1 MNLSSDPGLAIAAI
15 IGLGMFAQWFA
26 WRIRIPA
33 ILPLL
38 VIGFLIG
45 PVLNILT
52 PSELMSSEFLFP
64 AVSLAV
70 GLILFEGGMTLRL
83 PEIQGVRSV
92 VRRLI
97 SVGAIVTWLA
107 ATVSV
112 YLIVGLELPLAFL
125 FGALIIVTGPTV
137 IGPLIRNVR
146 PTTNIANILKWEGIL
161 IDPVGALI
169 AVLVFEYLL
178 IANQANAFGHTVF
191 LMVQVIIVGSLI
203 GIAGGLF
210 LAFILR
216 RHYVPDFLVNLV
228 ALALVFVTF
237 SASNTLVHESGL
249 LATTIMGMIVAN
261 RGVPNQEELL
271 SFKETLSIL
280 LISILFIILA
290 ANINLDIFLANLSW
304 RSLIL
309 VLVIM
314 LVVRPLNIFISSIG
328 SSLSFREKLFL
339 SWIAPRGIVAA
350 SVSALFAFELSHKG
364 GFDNA
369 PDVEALVFIVIV
381 GTVVL
386 NSLTA
391 KPLAQLLKVAE
402 PDPQGFIIMGAHPFA
417 RSIASFLKNEGFTT
431 LLADTNWA
439 NIATA
444 RVDGLN
450 AYYGSLLSTNA
461 DDEVNLSGIGNLLA
475 LTSNDEAN
483 ALTALKYTRDFGS
496 QQVFQLQ
503 PRRSTNERKQ
513 VSEEQRGK
521 TLFNDH
527 STYASLS
534 NLFNRG
540 AKIKKTDITEQYG
553 IVDIENL
560 YGENYVPMFVING
573 NKIRVMSEGSN
584 PPELGSSF
592 VYLAIEPSE
601 LPKPKEKEVAPP
613 RSSVLFK

>member
-1 MNLSSDPGLAIAAI
+1 MNVFSDPGLAIAGI

-38 VIGFLIG
+38 LIGFFIG
-45 PVLNILT
+45 PVFQLLK
-52 PSELMSSEFLFP
+52 PSELISTDFLFP

-83 PEIQGVRSV
+83 PEIQEVRSV

-107 ATVSV
+107 ATAASHW
-112 YLIVGLELPLAFL
+112 ITGLELPLAFL

-146 PTTNIANILKWEGIL
+146 PTTKIANILKWEGIL

-178 IANQANAFGHTVF
+178 ISSPANAIGHTALIMF
-191 LMVQVIIVGSLI
+191 QVILVGSLVGAI
-203 GIAGGLF
+203 GGWF

-216 RHYVPDFLVNLV
+216 RHFVPDYLVNLV

-237 SASNTLVHESGL
+237 AISNELAHESGL

-261 RGVPNQEELL
+261 RKVPNQEELL
-271 SFKETLSIL
+271 SFKETLSV
-280 LISILFIILA
+280 LFISMLFIVLA
-290 ANINLDIFLANLSW
+290 ANIRLEALLDALSW
-304 RSLIL
+304 RSLL
-309 VLVIM
+309 LVIVIM
-314 LVVRPLNIFISSIG
+314 VVIRPLNIFISSVG
-328 SSLSFREKLFL
+328 SSLSLREKLFL

-350 SVSALFAFELSHKG
+350 SVSSLFAFELAHAG
-364 GFDNA
+364 VYENA
-369 PDVEALVFIVIV
+369 ETVEALVFIVIV

-402 PDPQGFIIMGAHPFA
+402 PDPQGFVILGAHPFA
-417 RSIASFLKNEGFTT
+417 RNIASFLKAEGFTT
-431 LLADTNWA
+431 LLADTNWT
-439 NIATA
+439 NVATA

-450 AYYGSLLSTNA
+450 AYYGSLLSNNS
-461 DDEVNLSGIGNLLA
+461 DEEVNYSGIGRLLA

-483 ALTALKYTRDFGS
+483 ALTASKYARDFGS
-496 QQVFQLQ
+496 QEVYQLQ
-503 PRRSTNERKQ
+503 SKHGTNERRQ
-513 VSEEQRGK
+513 VGEEQRGRP
-521 TLFNDH
+521 LF
-527 STYASLS
+527 SEEASYANLS
-534 NLFNRG
+534 NLFSHN

-553 IVDIENL
+553 LQDIEKQ
-560 YGENYVPMFVING
+560 YGSNYIPMFVING
-573 NKIRVMSEGSN
+573 KKIRVMSEGST
-584 PPELGSSF
+584 PPEAGSSF
-592 VYLAIEPSE
+592 VYLALEPE
-601 LPKPKEKEVAPP
+601 QENLA
-613 RSSVLFK
+613 

>member
-1 MNLSSDPGLAIAAI
+1 MNLSANPGLAIGLI
-15 IGLGMFAQWFA
+15 LGLGMFAQWLA

-38 VIGFLIG
+38 IIGFLIG
-45 PVLNILT
+45 PVFGLLN
-52 PSELMSSEFLFP
+52 PAELIGTELLFP

-83 PEIQGVRSV
+83 PEIQDIRSV

-97 SVGAIVTWLA
+97 SIGAIVTWLGATA
-107 ATVSV
+107 ASYWIT
-112 YLIVGLELPLAFL
+112 GLDLPLAFL
-125 FGALIIVTGPTV
+125 FGALVIVTGPTV

-146 PTTNIANILKWEGIL
+146 PTIKIANVLKWEGIL

-178 IANQANAFGHTVF
+178 IANQANAFGQTIL
-191 LMVQVIIVGSLI
+191 LMIQVIAVGSIVGLI
-203 GIAGGLF
+203 GGLF

-216 RHYVPDFLVNLV
+216 RHFIPDYLINLV
-228 ALALVFVTF
+228 SLALVFMTF
-237 SASNTLVHESGL
+237 SISNELAHESGL

-261 RGVPNQEELL
+261 RRVPNQEELL

-280 LISILFIILA
+280 FISILFIVLA
-290 ANINLDIFLANLSW
+290 ANISLETLLDALSW
-304 RSLIL
+304 RSLL
-309 VLVIM
+309 MVLVIM
-314 LVVRPLNIFISSIG
+314 LIVRPLNIFISAAG
-328 SSLSFREKLFL
+328 SSLSFKEKLFL

-350 SVSALFAFELSHKG
+350 SVSSLFAFELSHAG

-369 PDVEALVFIVIV
+369 QTVEALVFIVIV

-391 KPLAQLLKVAE
+391 KPLAQMLKVAE
-402 PDPQGFIIMGAHPFA
+402 PDPQGFLILGAHPFA
-417 RSIASFLKNEGFTT
+417 RNIASFLQGEGFNT

-439 NIATA
+439 NVATA

-450 AYYGSLLSTNA
+450 AYYGSLLST
-461 DDEVNLSGIGNLLA
+461 DSEEEVRLSGIGRLLA

-483 ALTALKYTRDFGS
+483 ALTALKYAREFGS
-496 QQVFQLQ
+496 QSVYQLQ
-503 PRRSTNERKQ
+503 PRKGTSQRRQ

-521 TLFNDH
+521 VLFNEDA
-527 STYASLS
+527 SYATLS

-540 AKIKKTDITEQYG
+540 AKIKKSVITEQHG
-553 IVDIENL
+553 LDEIKAL
-560 YGENYVPMFVING
+560 YGNDFLPMFIMNNG
-573 NKIRVMSEGSN
+573 KIRVISDNG
-584 PPELGSSF
+584 PEPEIDSTLVFLS
-592 VYLAIEPSE
+592 IEQEEQVSTQIS
-601 LPKPKEKEVAPP
+601 A
-613 RSSVLFK
+613 